1 MYKGTTIGIGTDA
14 KTPKGEKLENPV
26 MTGVQYLA
34 PARTSGIAN
43 LCSHSTIGCE
53 EVCIFNTGR
62 GMMTTTQQH
71 RLNRTVQFVQ
81 NKAEYML
88 KLEKDIEALIRK
100 ADKKN
105 MIPSV
110 RLNGTS
116 DLPWERMPFVGKN
129 GWRYASILQR
139 FPQVKWYDYTKN
151 PHRAKQ
157 QPYHLT
163 YSRAETADSHKYSL
177 ELLAS
182 GVNVAVVFG
191 ITNKKQSNDEMLPL
205 PKTWNGYKVIDGD
218 VSDVRFYDEQ
228 GVVVGLR
235 FKTSRGQALDGSTDA
250 SGFVVAVDWID
261 GEPIARV

>member
-1 MYKGTTIGIGTDA
+1 MYKGTTIGIGSDA

-34 PARTSGIAN
+34 PAKTSGVAN
-43 LCSHSTIGCE
+43 LCNFSTNGCE
-53 EVCIFNTGR
+53 EVCIFKTGR
-62 GMMTTTQQH
+62 GQMNATQQS
-71 RLNRTVQFVQ
+71 RVNKTVQFVQ
-81 NKAEYML
+81 NKAAYML

-100 ADKKN
+100 AHRKN
-105 MIPSV
+105 MTPSV

-129 GWRYASILQR
+129 GWRYASILER
-139 FPQVKWYDYTKN
+139 FPQVSFYDYTKN

-191 ITNKKQSNDEMLPL
+191 ITNKKQANDEMLPL

-235 FKTSRGQALDGSTDA
+235 FKTSKGQALDGTTDTT
-250 SGFVVAVDWID
+250 GFVVAVDWID